1 MTLSNRSQRRRAW
14 LAAIW
19 MLFVGAAGGYLS
31 ASPAPDKKKPQY
43 HPPPPRTL
51 PEKVERLASQLLSVP
66 LDESDPITSQIQ
78 QLVVGHLQ
86 DWFATQ
92 TPAST
97 PRDVPYDVQVRREME
112 KAFSELQYPLYGQ
125 CVVFSQSWKG
135 ALLTGASYTLGW
147 SDYDRANVVALF
159 ETRDGK
165 TRLAGIDHFVPHT
178 DLHYAFLPS
187 PDPASFRFLVYGT
200 RLGKSQPRLSAILY
214 GYDGQTLKSL
224 WQARDFY
231 DGKLEVENDSV
242 VIRYLKE
249 EEYVRE
255 QVHNRKPPR
264 HLAIYKPSPQGL
276 TLASDQEIPF

>member
-19 MLFVGAAGGYLS
+19 VLFVGAAGGYLS

-165 TRLAGIDHFVPHT
+165 TRLAGIDHFVRTPIFTTRSCRRRTRPAFAFWFMGHGSAKASRGSPPFFT
-178 DLHYAFLPS
+178 DTTG
-187 PDPASFRFLVYGT
+187 R
-200 RLGKSQPRLSAILY
+200 R
-214 GYDGQTLKSL
+214 
-224 WQARDFY
+224 
-231 DGKLEVENDSV
+231 
-242 VIRYLKE
+242 
-249 EEYVRE
+249 
-255 QVHNRKPPR
+255 
-264 HLAIYKPSPQGL
+264 
-276 TLASDQEIPF
+276 